1 MYNCCYGTCYHE
13 KTLCARALP
22 ATLCTARLGLLEHP
36 RLGDPGL
43 DLPQLVRLQQ
53 QRVQVAEAPDGLA
66 DGPRVHVAEVLVR
79 PGAAVRDLEKHRETV
94 SLTRAA
100 FNAAPKT
107 Y

>member
-1 MYNCCYGTCYHE
+1 MYNCCKGTCYHE
-13 KTLCARALP
+13 KSLCARALS
-22 ATLCTARLGLLEHP
+22 ATRCTSRLGLLEHP

-66 DGPRVHVAEVLVR
+66 DGPRVHVAEVLVG
-79 PGAAVRDLEKHRETV
+79 PGAAVRDLEKHRGQV
-94 SLTRAA
+94 SVTRAP